1 MSSHSKTPAV
11 LIVLKLVPLL
21 SGRLSRSPFFRHQ
34 LTSSTSTARPGA
46 QLLSLNAAV
55 RHLEQPLARLT
66 EPSITVERRLYEQLD
81 PILADPSG
89 IDRMI
94 LALARGARDAMPK
107 GGTLT
112 LETDTVFLDPEFV
125 SNWPGMRAGAYS
137 MLLVR
142 DTRQVRRDSK
152 DGSVKDRTAD
162 MDEARLIA
170 EKSGGRIDIEMVPGM
185 GCVCRAYFPAVD
197 PDVIGV
203 VGGNRVPGAETVLL
217 VDDTESLREMIERVL
232 TGFGYTVITARDG
245 AQALEVSDGH
255 PGPIDLLLTDVVMP
269 GIGGPELAVR
279 LRMRR
284 PTMRVLL
291 MSGYDEHSLAS
302 SAGGYASFI
311 AKPFRPEALG
321 RRIRELLDSLDKA
334 PPPAHK

>member
-1 MSSHSKTPAV
+1 MTP
-11 LIVLKLVPLL
+11 
-21 SGRLSRSPFFRHQ
+21 
-34 LTSSTSTARPGA
+34 TSTSTGRPGA
-46 QLLSLNAAV
+46 QLISLNAAV
-55 RHLEQPLARLT
+55 RHLEQALARLT

-125 SNWPGMRAGAYS
+125 LDRPGMQAGAYS

-142 DTRQVRRDSK
+142 DTRPVRRDSK
-152 DGSVKDRTAD
+152 GHSAKERSAD
-162 MDEARLIA
+162 MDEAKLIA
-170 EKSGGRIDIEMVPGM
+170 EKSGGRIEIELVPGT
-185 GCVCRAYFPAVD
+185 GRICRVYFPAID

-203 VGGNRVPGAETVLL
+203 VAGQGVPGAETVLL

-232 TGFGYTVITARDG
+232 TGFGYTVLVARDG

-284 PTMRVLL
+284 PAMRVLL

-321 RRIRELLDSLDKA
+321 RRIRELLDSPGQA
-334 PPPAHK
+334 HPPARK

>member
-1 MSSHSKTPAV
+1 M
-11 LIVLKLVPLL
+11 
-21 SGRLSRSPFFRHQ
+21 
-34 LTSSTSTARPGA
+34 TSSTSTGRPGA
-46 QLLSLNAAV
+46 QLLNLNAAV
-55 RHLEQPLARLT
+55 RHLEQSLARVT

-125 SNWPGMRAGAYS
+125 ANWPGMRAGAYS

-152 DGSVKDRTAD
+152 SSSRKERTAD

-170 EKSGGRIDIEMVPGM
+170 EKSGGRIEIEMVPGT
-185 GCVCRAYFPAVD
+185 GRICRVYFPAVD
-197 PDVIGV
+197 PTVIGV
-203 VGGNRVPGAETVLL
+203 VVGNRAPGAETVLL

-232 TGFGYTVITARDG
+232 AGFGYTVITARDG

-255 PGPIDLLLTDVVMP
+255 PGPIDLLLSDVVMP

-302 SAGGYASFI
+302 GAGGYASFI

-321 RRIRELLDSLDKA
+321 RRIRELLDSPDPA
-334 PPPAHK
+334 QPRAHK